1 MHVGNHSVAPAAGL
15 GVAVASKIKEQMVR
29 LGVSDLLGLAS
40 SLSLVK
46 GLRLSSPSFFLM
58 ADWAATWDI
67 VAAPSVGAAGFVW
80 MASAK
85 VLTFRVSNVSLLS
98 RESEITYL
106 HHSRQFWPC
115 WR

>member
-1 MHVGNHSVAPAAGL
+1 MHVGNHSVAAAAGL
-15 GVAVASKIKEQMVR
+15 GVAAASKLKEQLVR
-29 LGVSDLLGLAS
+29 LWFSDLLGLAS

-67 VAAPSVGAAGFVW
+67 VAAPSVGAAGVFVW

-85 VLTFRVSNVSLLS
+85 VLTFGVSNVSLLS
-98 RESEITYL
+98 
-106 HHSRQFWPC
+106 
-115 WR
+115 